1 MGAGLVVCFSGR
13 IGSGKSSVTQTL
25 ANALRWPRA
34 SFGDYVRARVAD
46 RGGDPS
52 SRKELQNLGQMLVE
66 TDPSG
71 FAAAVLQA
79 RGYKRGADLLVD
91 GIRHVAIQ
99 ETIARLVSPSP
110 AFLIHLAADD
120 FHVRHRIEHRTAGLA
135 DLPRAEGH
143 AVEAEVRS
151 SLPSIASVVIDANV
165 PLHVVLDR
173 CLTAIERFGAP
184 PQAIANARA
193 FISSVEE

>member
-1 MGAGLVVCFSGR
+1 MGAGLVVCFSRR

-91 GIRHVAIQ
+91 GIRHVAIKR
-99 ETIARLVSPSP
+99 RL
-110 AFLIHLAADD
+110 
-120 FHVRHRIEHRTAGLA
+120 RGW
-135 DLPRAEGH
+135 
-143 AVEAEVRS
+143 
-151 SLPSIASVVIDANV
+151 
-165 PLHVVLDR
+165 
-173 CLTAIERFGAP
+173 
-184 PQAIANARA
+184 
-193 FISSVEE
+193 

>member
-34 SFGDYVRARVAD
+34 SFGDYVRARVAE

-52 SRKELQNLGQMLVE
+52 SREELQNFGQTLVE
-66 TDPSG
+66 TDPSA

-79 RGYKRGADLLVD
+79 GGYQKGADLLVD
-91 GIRHVAIQ
+91 GIRHVSIQ
-99 ETIARLVSPSP
+99 GAIARLVAPSP

-120 FHVRHRIEHRTAGLA
+120 LHVRERVERRTAGLA

-143 AVEAEVRS
+143 AVEADVRS
-151 SLPSIASVVIDANV
+151 SLPSIASVVIDANA
-165 PLHVVLDR
+165 PSHVVLDQ

-184 PQAIANARA
+184 SQAIANARA
-193 FISSVEE
+193 FISSIEE